1 MSTADGFLACIGGPE
16 HRHTVHRR
24 LVRARSAGRFG
35 RCISVEVALAL
46 FGTIGA
52 PFACGADLEAPAD
65 ASSQGQIQEVVVTA
79 QKRSENQQD
88 VPIAVSTVSGN
99 QLEKLSVTSV
109 SDLRVAVPSLN
120 LTDTYGRLTMSLRG
134 VGTSVVG
141 PGIENPVALYIDG
154 VYYASTTGSLLSLN
168 NIRDVEVLK
177 GPQGT
182 LFGRN
187 ATAGL
192 VQVTTRDPTQSLSAS
207 ADVSYSNFQRA
218 TGSFYVAGGLTD
230 NLAADLAVFALRQ
243 GQGWG
248 TNLATGN
255 ELYNVDYD
263 ISVRS
268 KWVFTPAEDT
278 KLTFIL
284 DNTDI
289 KDTMIGSA
297 INGGTQSPFF
307 PGVPQPD
314 LGYDNNNN
322 YDPVH
327 SIRNR
332 GASLRWDQQIA
343 GLSFASTTAYRNARS
358 VIAGDIDGLP
368 QFFEQFYS
376 DQLDQQF
383 TQELQLTSD
392 PTERLKWTAGV
403 FYFDAKTGYEPFS
416 VYLADAGIFYGVPRV
431 YESSRSEAGY
441 VQGTYDIFDQT
452 NLTLGVRYTNETR
465 REYDAYT
472 STYPLGADPS
482 TAINT
487 PIADESVKFDK
498 VTYRASLDH
507 RFSDEVMGYAS
518 FNTGF
523 KSGGFNVPTPGAPA
537 FLPESLKAYELGLKL
552 DVLDRRVRFNVAAFY
567 YDYKDIQVQKYVDVT
582 IGTVNGGAA
591 VSYGIDA
598 DLTAILAPGLQLTA
612 GGTAANPH
620 FTDFTGCARTTPTGG
635 VPVVSGSCT
644 GNMLNLASKGTASVA
659 LDYTFSLPAGE
670 IDLNGN
676 VYYNSGFYTESDN
689 IIHQPSFAEGGC
701 VGPVDRARGALPHWR
716 VWQEPRRPACA
727 DVRRNSGDRHSARR
741 IRGAADL
748 RRDSRLQVLVRRPPV
763 RGHPE

>member
-1 MSTADGFLACIGGPE
+1 MSTAEADSSFIDGGQCDGVRWRTRADTRAPGGYRHAISLA
-16 HRHTVHRR
+16 
-24 LVRARSAGRFG
+24 
-35 RCISVEVALAL
+35 VALAL
-46 FGTIGA
+46 SGA
-52 PFACGADLEAPAD
+52 LAPPRAGAAADSPAD
-65 ASSQGQIQEVVVTA
+65 APSENQIQEVVVTA
-79 QKRSENQQD
+79 QKRSENQQN

-99 QLEKLSVTSV
+99 QLDKLAVTSI

-192 VQVTTRDPTQSLSAS
+192 VQVTTRDPSQTLSAS
-207 ADVSYSNFQRA
+207 ADVSYSNFQRS
-218 TGSFYVAGGLTD
+218 TGNFYLSGGITD
-230 NLAADLAVFALRQ
+230 ALAADIAVFALHQ

-255 ELYNVDYD
+255 ELYNVSYD
-263 ISVRS
+263 VSVRT
-268 KWVFTPAEDT
+268 KWVFTPSDET
-278 KLTFIL
+278 KLTLIA

-297 INGGTQSPFF
+297 IRGGTQSPFF

-327 SIRNR
+327 GIRNR
-332 GASLRWDQQIA
+332 GVSLRWDQQIA

-368 QFFEQFYS
+368 QFFEQFYT

-383 TQELQLTSD
+383 TQELQLTSN
-392 PTERLKWTAGV
+392 PTDRLKWTAGL
-403 FYFDAKTGYEPFS
+403 FYYDAKTGYEPFF
-416 VYLADAGIFYGVPRV
+416 VELADAGINYAVPTV

-441 VQGTYDIFDQT
+441 LQGTYDIFDAT

-465 REYDAYT
+465 REYDAFT
-472 STYPLGADPS
+472 SVYLLGADPS
-482 TAINT
+482 TAMNT
-487 PIADESVKFDK
+487 PVPDESVKFDK

-507 RFSDEVMGYAS
+507 RFSDEVMAYAS

-523 KSGGFNVPTPGAPA
+523 KSGGFNVPTPGAAP
-537 FLPESLKAYELGLKL
+537 FLPESLEAYELGTKL
-552 DVLDRRVRFNVAAFY
+552 DLFDRRVRLNVAGFY

-598 DLTAILAPGLQLTA
+598 DLTTILAPGLQLTA
-612 GGTAANPH
+612 GGTLANPH

-635 VPVVSGSCT
+635 VPVVPGSCT
-644 GNMLNLASKGTASVA
+644 GNLLNLASKATGSLS
-659 LDYTFSLPAGE
+659 LDYTFTLAAGE
-670 IDLNGN
+670 LDINSNL
-676 VYYNSGFYTESDN
+676 YYNSGFYTESDN
-689 IIHQPSFAEGGC
+689 IIHQPAFTE
-701 VGPVDRARGALPHWR
+701 VGV
-716 VWQEPRRPACA
+716 
-727 DVRRNSGDRHSARR
+727 SARWTAPGEHFHVGVYGKNLGDKR
-741 IRGAADL
+741 VLTFGGTQAIGTQLVGYAAP
-748 RRDSRLQVLVRRPPV
+748 RTYGISA
-763 RGHPE
+763 GYKF